1 MWAEYFAKSGDITVA
16 FWSATAESGVEKKEE
31 EEEKEEEGEDEEE
44 EEEEEEES
52 EDEEEDYM
60 DVEEKEE
67 EEKGEG
73 GEKGEEEVMEEGR
86 TDIFSSSLL
95 QTPEQL
101 CVARGNQQ
109 TTEGG
114 RDVYAENLEQEKFP
128 HGEDGDHKLDGSALV
143 AKTVVSNEGDTTE
156 AVTHEEVP
164 TDNFT
169 NEGHISDEENPAHN
183 EEFIDED
190 PGGSLTSERD
200 KYLTDGD
207 VPTDSPANEGSPTQ
221 AGHIPSG
228 NPGANSGARN
238 LESGGGVDEEGVRV
252 SPTSTRAKLLSREE
266 LVDLF
271 MEISPVKGRTLPS
284 HHLEYLITSN
294 MQIQKGKAWGACA
307 VMLGNML
314 GDLVQ

>member
-1 MWAEYFAKSGDITVA
+1 MWAEYFAKSGGITVA

-44 EEEEEEES
+44 
-52 EDEEEDYM
+52 DYM

-67 EEKGEG
+67 EEKREG
-73 GEKGEEEVMEEGR
+73 GEKGEEEVMEEER

-128 HGEDGDHKLDGSALV
+128 HGEDSDHKLDGSTLV

-164 TDNFT
+164 TDN
-169 NEGHISDEENPAHN
+169 ERHISDEENPAHN

-200 KYLTDGD
+200 KYFTDGD
-207 VPTDSPANEGSPTQ
+207 APTDSPANEGS
-221 AGHIPSG
+221 GHIPSG
-228 NPGANSGARN
+228 NPGANSGARS
-238 LESGGGVDEEGVRV
+238 LESGGGVDKEGVGFPGI
-252 SPTSTRAKLLSREE
+252 SPTSPRAKLLSREE

-271 MEISPVKGRTLPS
+271 MEISPVKGRTLPP

-294 MQIQKGKAWGACA
+294 MQIQKGKAWGLCSD
-307 VMLGNML
+307 VG
-314 GDLVQ
+314 